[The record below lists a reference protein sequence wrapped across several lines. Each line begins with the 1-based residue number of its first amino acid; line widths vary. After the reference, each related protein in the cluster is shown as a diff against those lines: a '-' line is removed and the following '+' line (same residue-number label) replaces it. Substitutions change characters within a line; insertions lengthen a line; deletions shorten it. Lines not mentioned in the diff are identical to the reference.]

1 MKGKDIIKEAKDGET
16 DKLKRRIRRLE
27 LEKKDLTKENN
38 KLKSELGT
46 LELAFDETK
55 KFLKD
60 TMKDYSVEEAIER
73 AKKTHKR
80 KKEEKKRKAA
90 KEVCP
95 KCGNH
100 EVKLIPSRAGTIIVC
115 GKCEHREVK
124 KNAK

>member
-1 MKGKDIIKEAKDGET
+1 MKGKDIIKEAKDSEIGR
-16 DKLKRRIRRLE
+16 LKNENRRLRAE
-27 LEKKDLTKENN
+27 NKDLTKENN

-95 KCGNH
+95 KCGNY
-100 EVKLIPSRAGTIIVC
+100 EVKLIPSRAGTVIVC
-115 GKCEHREVK
+115 GECEHREVK
-124 KNAK
+124 KK